1 MNVFHIA
8 MIITAVLLIISGLF
22 LLFKTYNMLRVLI
35 GIEIMMKAV
44 TLLLV
49 FAGYMN
55 GNMATAE
62 SYVVTVIVIEVV
74 IAVVACGIAINLFR
88 KNGDMDLRH
97 VNKLNG

>member
-49 FAGYMN
+49 FAGYMT